1 MRTMIWA
8 SVLMGGL
15 VGTSA
20 AWGQLVT
27 PPDGP
32 PAPTAPVVLPARIE
46 KPVGAPKDPM
56 GTVDH
61 LPATT
66 RGPQLEPLP
75 MLPYESLV
83 KKDMQN
89 KLVRLKEL
97 PDVAALKANPMLKD
111 ADREKIK
118 PYLAERHKAFERIV
132 IENIDLADEL
142 ATDRIEK
149 IDFAD
154 RASDDAKW
162 LNGAIKPFTSTSAGT
177 PKRLSMEL
185 KNRGIIDDLQ
195 RRFNDKIADEYKRA
209 YRDDLGEAHKK
220 EAAPA
225 KGADPKPGDDKKA
238 EARKEAPSM
247 IALLL
252 RTEALDEPLSVRRD
266 LMVEASRSLDTTLPK
281 LGLVG
286 EAAAKAQAAAKAI
299 TAKMDDDQRF
309 AAMEKL
315 KDALSVDQRKTL
327 LRETIALRK

>member
-1 MRTMIWA
+1 MRTTIWA
-8 SVLMGGL
+8 LVLTGGL
-15 VGTSA
+15 LGTSA

-32 PAPTAPVVLPARIE
+32 PTPTAPVVLPPRME
-46 KPVGAPKDPM
+46 KPIGAPKDPI
-56 GTVDH
+56 GTVER
-61 LPATT
+61 LPAAN

-75 MLPYESLV
+75 TLPYDSLV

-89 KLVRLKEL
+89 KLIHLKEL

-111 ADREKIK
+111 ADREKIR
-118 PYLAERHKAFERIV
+118 PYLDERHKAFERIV

-149 IDFAD
+149 INFAD

-220 EAAPA
+220 EGAPA
-225 KGADPKPGDDKKA
+225 KGGEDKKA
-238 EARKEAPSM
+238 EAKKEAPSM

-266 LMVEASRSLDTTLPK
+266 LMVEASRSLEKTLPK

-286 EAAAKAQAAAKAI
+286 DAAAKAQAAAKTI

-327 LRETIALRK
+327 LRETVALRK